1 MRPSL
6 RLPSRRKAPG
16 LACGMDRTAAES
28 ASGAAV
34 QLPANMRLCGACVD
48 LRGSAWTCTM
58 RPMAWAGARYGAG
71 VGAGIADVH
80 ADANADAA
88 QKSAFRLTVRLRGS
102 PHQPW
107 L

>member
-48 LRGSAWTCTM
+48 VHDAPHGMGRRPLRRRG
-58 RPMAWAGARYGAG
+58 
-71 VGAGIADVH
+71 GAGIADVH

-88 QKSAFRLTVRLRGS
+88 QKSALRLTVRLRGS